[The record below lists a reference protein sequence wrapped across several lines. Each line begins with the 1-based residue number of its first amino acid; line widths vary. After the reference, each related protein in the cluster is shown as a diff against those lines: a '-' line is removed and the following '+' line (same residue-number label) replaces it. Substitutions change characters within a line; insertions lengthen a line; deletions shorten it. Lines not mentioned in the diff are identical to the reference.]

1 MSLTSFCVERVV
13 IYMLKKLLREI
24 ERLEQA
30 KSKQET
36 IIATAQ
42 AEVAKIDEDLKKYN
56 SIKKQYEKLEASA
69 NELLNK

>member
-1 MSLTSFCVERVV
+1 
-13 IYMLKKLLREI
+13 MLKKLLREI